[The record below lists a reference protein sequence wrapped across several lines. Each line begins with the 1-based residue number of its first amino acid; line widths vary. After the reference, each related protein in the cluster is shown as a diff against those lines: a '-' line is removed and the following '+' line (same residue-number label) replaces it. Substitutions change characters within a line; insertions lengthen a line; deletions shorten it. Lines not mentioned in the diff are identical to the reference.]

1 MNIFGV
7 RVDEVDLNQA
17 LERILLTLQGV
28 SFKGPYFIVT
38 PNPEQIVQAQED
50 EEFRQILNSADLA
63 IPDGWGLVIAMW
75 LKPTRPGPVGR
86 VSGIELM
93 EALMKTGGRV
103 MLVGGK
109 RGWPD
114 VAKINRQR
122 PDYLFVGLGA
132 PKQEKWIYGHLDSLR
147 SLGVKVV
154 MAVGGAIDQLDDPS
168 LRPPRWMDRVGLGW
182 LYRLMRQPWRWRRQL
197 RLLKFGWMVTCRA
210 ARGWLPFCSGDHR
223 GN

>member
-7 RVDEVDLNQA
+7 RVDEVDLA
-17 LERILLTLQGV
+17 EAVRRVIKAKKHP
-28 SFKGPYFIVT
+28 FFIVT

-63 IPDGWGLVIAMW
+63 IADGWGLRLAGV
-75 LKPTRPGPVGR
+75 KVR
-86 VSGIELM
+86 VTGIELM
-93 EALMKTGGRV
+93 EVLMKTGGRV

-109 RGWPD
+109 RGWPE

-132 PKQEKWIYGHLDSLR
+132 PQQEKWIYRNLDKLQV
-147 SLGVKVV
+147 GVV

-168 LRPPRWMDRVGLGW
+168 LRPPKWMDGVGLGW
-182 LYRLMRQPWRWRRQL
+182 LYRLLRQPWRWRRQL
-197 RLLKFGWMVTCRA
+197 RLLKFGWMVMKQVV
-210 ARGWLPFCSGDHR
+210 
-223 GN
+223 

>member
-1 MNIFGV
+1 MKMNIFGV
-7 RVDEVDLNQA
+7 RVDEIDLNQA

-63 IPDGWGLVIAMW
+63 IPDGTGLRLAGI
-75 LKPTRPGPVGR
+75 KNR

-93 EALMKTGGRV
+93 EVLAKTGKRI

-122 PDYLFVGLGA
+122 PDFLFVGLGA
-132 PKQEKWIYGHLDSLR
+132 PKQEKWIYENLDKLKV
-147 SLGVKVV
+147 GVV

-168 LRPPRWMDRVGLGW
+168 LRPPKWVDRVGLGW

-210 ARGWLPFCSGDHR
+210 ARGRLPFCSDDHR